1 MIKRAS
7 DVLQKAKNY
16 AFLLLKVRQRSE
28 KEIQGRLKRKKF
40 DDDIIRE
47 VLSFLKEK
55 AFINDTDFT
64 KSWIESRLQKRLG
77 LRRIEQELKVKGIER
92 QTIERELREA
102 KKGYV
107 ESEIVL
113 RIARDRLGRLKDIEP
128 QKAKRRIFSY
138 LARRGFSPEIIF
150 DVINNL

>member
-1 MIKRAS
+1 MDKRNS
-7 DVLQKAKNY
+7 DVLQRAKNY

-28 KEIQGRLKRKKF
+28 KEIQERLKKKKF
-40 DDDIIRE
+40 DEDIIRQ

-55 AFINDTDFT
+55 EFVNDTNFT
-64 KSWIESRLQKRLG
+64 KSWIESRLGKRLG
-77 LRRIEQELKVKGIER
+77 LRRIKQELKVKGIDR
-92 QTIERELREA
+92 QTIERELQEA
-102 KKGYV
+102 KKGYA

-113 RIARDRLGRLKDIEP
+113 RLAKERLMRLKNIEP